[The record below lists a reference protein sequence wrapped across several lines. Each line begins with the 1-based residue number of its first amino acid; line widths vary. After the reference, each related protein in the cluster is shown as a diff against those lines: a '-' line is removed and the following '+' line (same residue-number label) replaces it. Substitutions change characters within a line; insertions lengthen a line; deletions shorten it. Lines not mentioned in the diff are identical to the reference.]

1 MLIVSS
7 FLLTGEIEEQLR
19 ILEDLVPN
27 LISKKVI
34 NGGEILYRQVLFVIT
49 CMHPFFSLGFQR
61 NTDIFCFHWQH

>member
-27 LISKKVI
+27 LISKKAI
-34 NGGEILYRQVLFVIT
+34 NGGQILYRQVLFVIT
-49 CMHPFFSLGFQR
+49 CMHPFCLVFQR